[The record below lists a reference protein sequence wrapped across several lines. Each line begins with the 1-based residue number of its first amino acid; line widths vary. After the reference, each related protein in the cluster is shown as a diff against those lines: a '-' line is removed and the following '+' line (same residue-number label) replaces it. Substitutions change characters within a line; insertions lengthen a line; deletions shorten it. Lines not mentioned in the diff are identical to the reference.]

1 METKEKAK
9 RKPRR
14 KLSEIDFSGEG
25 AHIALTSKTVNS
37 GPANGADY
45 ALVIKGRNFS
55 DEFIEKM
62 QQVRVTMELPDFI
75 SKFFNIWEG
84 DAKVLAHM
92 MGYVEEAETQTEENM
107 EAESEYQDWIKSRME
122 AFEILKSMQEQPIAE
137 VLSSVSEDDYLA
149 VLRDQ
154 ETIEKAFAKAETE
167 SKSVDD
173 KDDTSSI
180 GTEVKDEGN
189 TSVSKQANK
198 ENLMQ
203 KEDTPAVEMVEK
215 SVVEA
220 VQKAL
225 AEQKEQLEKAQ
236 AIIAQFEAEKKEAV
250 VKAKTAQLK
259 EVVEDKHLEVVVK
272 AALSLEDADFES
284 FVSAMADLKA
294 TVEKSALFQEQGAS
308 GESQEVIKES
318 GVAKILKA
326 KLK

>member
-1 METKEKAK
+1 
-9 RKPRR
+9 
-14 KLSEIDFSGEG
+14 
-25 AHIALTSKTVNS
+25 
-37 GPANGADY
+37 
-45 ALVIKGRNFS
+45 
-55 DEFIEKM
+55 
-62 QQVRVTMELPDFI
+62 
-75 SKFFNIWEG
+75 
-84 DAKVLAHM
+84 
-92 MGYVEEAETQTEENM
+92 
-107 EAESEYQDWIKSRME
+107 
-122 AFEILKSMQEQPIAE
+122 
-137 VLSSVSEDDYLA
+137 
-149 VLRDQ
+149 
-154 ETIEKAFAKAETE
+154 
-167 SKSVDD
+167 
-173 KDDTSSI
+173 
-180 GTEVKDEGN
+180 
-189 TSVSKQANK
+189 
-198 ENLMQ
+198 MQ